1 MINLIYG
8 STVKWRD
15 QSIHISVDRSIYP
28 RPGIED
34 RTGPENL
41 EVERRTKTGSKVAI

>member
-1 MINLIYG
+1 MNIALEKG
-8 STVKWRD
+8 PALGQD

-28 RPGIED
+28 RPGIDD

-41 EVERRTKTGSKVAI
+41 EVERRKKTGSKVAI